1 VCRVLAYLG
10 EPVLLDDLLY
20 APDNSL
26 VRQSYAPQRL
36 HMLNLAGFGV
46 AAWDP
51 ASRAAGDPYTYH
63 TPGLPVFD
71 SNLRTLARKVRPT
84 CVLAHVR
91 GVRFSGSSL
100 VGPQFLHPFLYPG
113 TRVALAHNGDLHAF
127 DQMRPR
133 LQRHLKSEVSALV
146 RTSLDSE
153 WIYAV
158 FLSRLLSD
166 PRDPEAEHTADELA
180 DALIETLDILGR
192 ERDEMGTDTVSSV
205 NLFVADGKAIVAA
218 RYAFDFGCYPE
229 DDAASMGQLDYLS
242 LWYSLGRRYACHE
255 GEWKMVGGQE
265 SAQAMLLASEPLTRD
280 ESTWLEVPE
289 YSLVALDTGGDAPRL
304 SARMI
309 EF

>member
-1 VCRVLAYLG
+1 MCRVLAYLG
-10 EPVLLDDLLY
+10 EPVLLDELLY

-26 VRQSYAPQRL
+26 VRQTYAPQRL
-36 HMLNLAGFGV
+36 RMLNLAGFGV

-51 ASRAAGDPYTYH
+51 ASRGPREPYTYH

-71 SNLRTLARKVRPT
+71 ANLRTLARKVRPT

-91 GVRFSGSSL
+91 GVRYSDSSS

-113 TRVALAHNGDLHAF
+113 MGAALAHNGDLHAF
-127 DQMRPR
+127 DAMRPR
-133 LQRHLKSEVSALV
+133 LQRHLRPEISALV

-153 WIYAV
+153 WIYAL
-158 FLSRLLSD
+158 FLSRFAD
-166 PRDPEAEHTADELA
+166 PTAEHGAAELA
-180 DALIETLDILGR
+180 DALVETLEILGSVRR
-192 ERDEMGTDTVSSV
+192 ELDLDVVSSA

-218 RYAFDFGCYPE
+218 RYAFDFGCYVG
-229 DDAASMGQLDYLS
+229 DDPASIGQLDYLS

-255 GEWKMVGGQE
+255 GEWKMLGGQE
-265 SAQAMLLASEPLTRD
+265 SARAMLLASEPLTRD

-289 YSLVALDTGGDAPRL
+289 YSLVSFDTRGEAPL
-304 SARMI
+304 VSARTI

>member
-1 VCRVLAYLG
+1 MCRVLAYLG

-26 VRQSYAPQRL
+26 VRQSTAPQRL
-36 HMLNLAGFGV
+36 RMLNLAGFGV

-51 ASRAAGDPYTYH
+51 ASRAPGDPYTYH

-71 SNLRTLARKVRPT
+71 SNLRTLARKARPT

-91 GVRFSGSSL
+91 GVRFVDSSS
-100 VGPQFLHPFLYPG
+100 VGPQFLHPFLYAG
-113 TRVALAHNGDLHAF
+113 MKAALAHNGDLHAF
-127 DQMRPR
+127 DKMRPR
-133 LQRHLKSEVSALV
+133 LQRYLKPEISSLL

-158 FLSRLLSD
+158 FLSRLQD
-166 PRDPEAEHTADELA
+166 PSAEHTAAELA
-180 DALIETLDILGR
+180 DALVETLEILGKVR
-192 ERDEMGTDTVSSV
+192 SELDADTVSSV
-205 NLFVADGKAIVAA
+205 NLFVADGKSIVAA
-218 RYAFDFGCYPE
+218 RYAFDFGCYAE
-229 DDAASMGQLDYLS
+229 DDPASIGQLDYLS

-255 GEWKMVGGQE
+255 GEWKMLGGQE

-289 YSLVALDTGGDAPRL
+289 YSLVSFDTGGDAPRV

>member
-1 VCRVLAYLG
+1 MCRVLAYLG

-36 HMLNLAGFGV
+36 RMLNLAGFGV

-51 ASRAAGDPYTYH
+51 ASRGAGEPYTYH

-91 GVRFSGSSL
+91 GVRFSDSSS

-113 TRVALAHNGDLHAF
+113 MRAALAHNGDLHRFAE
-127 DQMRPR
+127 MRPR
-133 LQRHLKSEVSALV
+133 LQRYLRPEISSLV

-153 WIYAV
+153 WIYAL
-158 FLSRLLSD
+158 FLSRLAD
-166 PRDPEAEHTADELA
+166 PRAEHTAAELA
-180 DALIETLDILGR
+180 DALVETLEILGAVR
-192 ERDEMGTDTVSSV
+192 GELDADTVSSV
-205 NLFVADGKAIVAA
+205 NLFVADGKSIVAA
-218 RYAFDFGCYPE
+218 RYAFDFGCYAE
-229 DDAASMGQLDYLS
+229 DDPASIGQLDYLS

-255 GEWKMVGGQE
+255 GEWKMLGGQD
-265 SAQAMLLASEPLTRD
+265 SAHAMLLASEPLTRD

-289 YSLVALDTGGDAPRL
+289 YSLVSFDTGGDAPRV

>member
-1 VCRVLAYLG
+1 MCRVLAYLG
-10 EPVLLDDLLY
+10 EPVLLDELLY

-26 VRQSYAPQRL
+26 VRQTYAPQRL
-36 HMLNLAGFGV
+36 RMLNLAGFGV

-51 ASRAAGDPYTYH
+51 ASRGPREPYTYH

-71 SNLRTLARKVRPT
+71 ANLRTLARKVRPT

-91 GVRFSGSSL
+91 GVRYSDSSS

-113 TRVALAHNGDLHAF
+113 MGAALAHNGDLHAF
-127 DQMRPR
+127 DAMRPR
-133 LQRHLKSEVSALV
+133 LQRHLRPEISAQV

-153 WIYAV
+153 WIYAL
-158 FLSRLLSD
+158 FLSRLAD
-166 PRDPEAEHTADELA
+166 PTAEHGAAELA
-180 DALIETLDILGR
+180 DALVETLEILGSVRR
-192 ERDEMGTDTVSSV
+192 ELDLDVVSSA

-218 RYAFDFGCYPE
+218 RYAFDFGCYAG
-229 DDAASMGQLDYLS
+229 DDPASIGQLDYLS

-255 GEWKMVGGQE
+255 GEWKMLGGQE
-265 SAQAMLLASEPLTRD
+265 SARAMLLASEPLTRD

-289 YSLVALDTGGDAPRL
+289 YSLVSFDTRGEAPL
-304 SARMI
+304 VSARTI

>member
-1 VCRVLAYLG
+1 MCRVLAYLG
-10 EPVLLDDLLY
+10 EPVLLDELLY

-26 VRQSYAPQRL
+26 VRQTYAPQRL
-36 HMLNLAGFGV
+36 RMLNLAGFGV

-51 ASRAAGDPYTYH
+51 ESRGPREPYTYH

-71 SNLRTLARKVRPT
+71 SNLRTLARKVRPS

-91 GVRFSGSSL
+91 GVRFSDSSS

-113 TRVALAHNGDLHAF
+113 MSAALAHNGDLHGF
-127 DQMRPR
+127 DAMRPG
-133 LQRHLKSEVSALV
+133 LQRHLKPGISALV

-153 WIYAV
+153 WIYAL
-158 FLSRLLSD
+158 FLSRLEE
-166 PRDPEAEHTADELA
+166 PAAEHGAGELA
-180 DALIETLDILGR
+180 DALVETLEILGQVRR
-192 ERDEMGTDTVSSV
+192 EAGIDFVSSA
-205 NLFVADGKAIVAA
+205 NLFVADGEAIVAA

-229 DDAASMGQLDYLS
+229 DDPASLGQLDYLS
-242 LWYSLGRRYACHE
+242 LWYSLGSRYACHE
-255 GEWKMVGGQE
+255 GEWKMLGGRE
-265 SAQAMLLASEPLTRD
+265 SASSMLLASEPLTRD

-289 YSLVALDTGGDAPRL
+289 YSLVSFDARGESARV

>member
-1 VCRVLAYLG
+1 
-10 EPVLLDDLLY
+10 
-20 APDNSL
+20 
-26 VRQSYAPQRL
+26 
-36 HMLNLAGFGV
+36 MLNLAGFGV

-51 ASRAAGDPYTYH
+51 ESRGPREPYTYH

-71 SNLRTLARKVRPT
+71 SNLRTLARKVRPS

-91 GVRFSGSSL
+91 GVRFSDSSS

-113 TRVALAHNGDLHAF
+113 MSAALAHNGDLHGF
-127 DQMRPR
+127 DAMRPG
-133 LQRHLKSEVSALV
+133 LQRHLKPGISALV

-153 WIYAV
+153 WIYAL
-158 FLSRLLSD
+158 FLSRLEE
-166 PRDPEAEHTADELA
+166 PAAEHGAGELA
-180 DALIETLDILGR
+180 DALVETLEILGQVRR
-192 ERDEMGTDTVSSV
+192 EAGIDFVSSA

-229 DDAASMGQLDYLS
+229 DDPASLGQLDYLS
-242 LWYSLGRRYACHE
+242 LWYSLGSRYACHE
-255 GEWKMVGGQE
+255 GEWKMLGGRE
-265 SAQAMLLASEPLTRD
+265 SASSMLLASEPLTRD

-289 YSLVALDTGGDAPRL
+289 YSLVSFDARGESARV

>member
-1 VCRVLAYLG
+1 MCRVLAYLG

-36 HMLNLAGFGV
+36 RMLNLAGFGV

-51 ASRAAGDPYTYH
+51 ASRGPGDPYTYH

-91 GVRFSGSSL
+91 GVRFSDSSS

-113 TRVALAHNGDLHAF
+113 MRAALAHNGDLHRF
-127 DQMRPR
+127 DEMRPR
-133 LQRHLKSEVSALV
+133 LQRYLRPEISSLV

-158 FLSRLLSD
+158 FLSRLAD
-166 PRDPEAEHTADELA
+166 PAGEHTAAELA
-180 DALIETLDILGR
+180 DALVETLEILGKVR
-192 ERDEMGTDTVSSV
+192 GELDSDTVSSA

-218 RYAFDFGCYPE
+218 RYAFDFGCYAE
-229 DDAASMGQLDYLS
+229 DDPASIGQLDYLS

-255 GEWKMVGGQE
+255 GEWKMLGGRE

-289 YSLVALDTGGDAPRL
+289 YSLVSFDTGGDAPL
-304 SARMI
+304 VSARMI

>member
-1 VCRVLAYLG
+1 MCRVLAYLG
-10 EPVLLDDLLY
+10 EPVLLDELLY

-26 VRQSYAPQRL
+26 VRQTYAPQRL
-36 HMLNLAGFGV
+36 RMLNLAGFGV

-51 ASRAAGDPYTYH
+51 ASRGPREPYTYH

-71 SNLRTLARKVRPT
+71 ANLRTLARKVRPT

-91 GVRFSGSSL
+91 GVRYSDSSS

-113 TRVALAHNGDLHAF
+113 MGAALAHNGDLHAF
-127 DQMRPR
+127 DAMRPR
-133 LQRHLKSEVSALV
+133 LQRHLRPEISALV

-153 WIYAV
+153 WIYAL
-158 FLSRLLSD
+158 FLSRFAD
-166 PRDPEAEHTADELA
+166 PAAEHGAAELA
-180 DALIETLDILGR
+180 DALVETLEILGSVRR
-192 ERDEMGTDTVSSV
+192 ELDLDVVSSV

-218 RYAFDFGCYPE
+218 RYAFDFGCYAG
-229 DDAASMGQLDYLS
+229 DDPASIGQLDYLS

-255 GEWKMVGGQE
+255 GEWKMLGGQE
-265 SAQAMLLASEPLTRD
+265 SARAMLLASEPLTRD

-289 YSLVALDTGGDAPRL
+289 YSLVSFDTRGEAPRV

>member
-1 VCRVLAYLG
+1 MCRVLAYLG

-36 HMLNLAGFGV
+36 RMLNLAGFGV

-51 ASRAAGDPYTYH
+51 ASRGPGQPYTYH

-71 SNLRTLARKVRPT
+71 ANLRGLARKVRPT

-91 GVRFSGSSL
+91 GVQFSEASS
-100 VGPQFLHPFLYPG
+100 VGPQFLHPFLYPNMG
-113 TRVALAHNGDLHAF
+113 VALAHNGDLHRF
-127 DQMRPR
+127 DEMRPR
-133 LQRHLKSEVSALV
+133 LQRHLRPEVSRLM
-146 RTSLDSE
+146 RTALDSE
-153 WIYAV
+153 WIYAL
-158 FLSRLLSD
+158 FLSRLAAPS
-166 PRDPEAEHTADELA
+166 AEHTAAELA
-180 DALIETLDILGR
+180 DALVETLEILGEVR
-192 ERDEMGTDTVSSV
+192 QELGIDVVSSV

-218 RYAFDFGCYPE
+218 RYAFDFGCY
-229 DDAASMGQLDYLS
+229 ASTDPAFIGQLDYLS
-242 LWYSLGRRYACHE
+242 LWYALGRRYTCHE
-255 GEWKMVGGQE
+255 GEWKMLGGPE
-265 SAQAMLLASEPLTRD
+265 SARAMLLASEPLTRD

-289 YSLVALDTGGDAPRL
+289 YSLVSFDLGAETPVV

>member
-1 VCRVLAYLG
+1 MCRVLAYLG
-10 EPVLLDDLLY
+10 EPVLLDELLY

-36 HMLNLAGFGV
+36 RMLNLAGFGV

-51 ASRAAGDPYTYH
+51 ASRGPREPYTYH

-71 SNLRTLARKVRPT
+71 ANLRTLARKVRPS

-91 GVRFSGSSL
+91 GVRFSDSSS

-113 TRVALAHNGDLHAF
+113 MSVALAHNGDLHSF
-127 DQMRPR
+127 DAMRPR
-133 LQRHLKSEVSALV
+133 LQRHLRPEISARV

-153 WIYAV
+153 WIYAL
-158 FLSRLLSD
+158 FLSRLS
-166 PRDPEAEHTADELA
+166 DPEAEHGAAELA
-180 DALIETLDILGR
+180 DALVETLEILGQVRQELDLDIL
-192 ERDEMGTDTVSSV
+192 SSA

-229 DDAASMGQLDYLS
+229 DDPASIGQHDYLS

-265 SAQAMLLASEPLTRD
+265 SARAMLLASEPLTRD

-289 YSLVALDTGGDAPRL
+289 YSLVSFDAGGEAPRV

>member
-1 VCRVLAYLG
+1 MCRVLAYLG
-10 EPVLLDDLLY
+10 EPVLLDELLY

-26 VRQSYAPQRL
+26 VRQTYAPQRL
-36 HMLNLAGFGV
+36 RMLNLAGFGV

-51 ASRAAGDPYTYH
+51 ASRGPREPYTYH

-71 SNLRTLARKVRPT
+71 ANLRTLARKVRPT

-91 GVRFSGSSL
+91 GVRYSDSSS

-113 TRVALAHNGDLHAF
+113 MGAALAHNGDLHAF
-127 DQMRPR
+127 DAMRPR
-133 LQRHLKSEVSALV
+133 LQRHLRPEISAMV

-153 WIYAV
+153 WIYAL
-158 FLSRLLSD
+158 FLSRLAD
-166 PRDPEAEHTADELA
+166 PTAEHGAAELA
-180 DALIETLDILGR
+180 DALVETLEILGSVRR
-192 ERDEMGTDTVSSV
+192 ELDLDVASSA

-218 RYAFDFGCYPE
+218 RYAFDFGCYAG
-229 DDAASMGQLDYLS
+229 DDPTSIGQLAYLS

-255 GEWKMVGGQE
+255 GEWKMLGGQE
-265 SAQAMLLASEPLTRD
+265 SARAMLLASEPLTRD

-289 YSLVALDTGGDAPRL
+289 YSLVSFDTRGEAPRV